1 MKASDRYAVS
11 HVTCELSGQ
20 TLSVLNLSVGGF
32 FIATDRP
39 PVLAQLVELSMRL
52 PDREP
57 FKVVGKVSWV
67 NRDERGTPGELPG
80 GSGIKI
86 TRIDFPNKLAIVDY
100 LKRSQSV
107 TPRSVDDRG
116 RS

>member
-1 MKASDRYAVS
+1 MRASDRYAVS
-11 HVTCELSGQ
+11 DVTCELSGQ

-39 PVLAQLVELSMRL
+39 PGLGQLVELSVQL
-52 PDREP
+52 PEREP
-57 FKVVGKVSWV
+57 FRVVGKVCWV
-67 NRDERGTPGELPG
+67 HRDEHGQPGELPG

-86 TRIDFPNKLAIVDY
+86 AKIDFPDKLAIIDY
-100 LKRSQSV
+100 LKRLPSA
-107 TPRSVDDRG
+107 TPRSIDDRG